1 MYTKTKLNDTI
12 IFRVIRNRSMFKIVN
27 NPPIPRYCITFDS
40 GDTKTSRTLVPARA
54 LVLRGG
60 GNTKILFLHAHHS
73 WQGGAEDG
81 EWLVCYDGISKGFT
95 R

>member
-12 IFRVIRNRSMFKIVN
+12 IIRVIRNRSMFKIVN

-60 GNTKILFLHAHHS
+60 GNTKILFLHAHPC

-81 EWLVCYDGISKGFT
+81 EWLVT
-95 R
+95 VL